1 MLAYLRRHHVGLL
14 ALFIAL
20 GGTSYAAA
28 KLPRNS
34 VGATQIKARAVT
46 EKKLSTAV
54 RSKLNRTVQG
64 SVGAP
69 GPAGQPGAAGPT
81 GQTGAHGPQGE
92 TGPQGA
98 KGETGPQGPQR
109 ETGPQGPQGETGPQ
123 GPQGETGAQG
133 PQGEKGDTGPTI
145 GAVGG
150 PNLTVTLGGASFIG
164 ELPATNLTLP
174 RPGKV
179 LVMAS
184 GVFGMDCAGS
194 CTRAIA
200 LAVNGAT
207 VPGGLVTIH
216 GTGAGFTQA
225 VNVAAIV
232 DRPAGITSISLAHRL
247 GTGATN
253 PTQDA
258 DTVRVVGLA
267 LG

>member
-1 MLAYLRRHHVGLL
+1 MLAYLRRHHIGLL

-34 VGATQIKARAVT
+34 VGSTQIKAKAVT
-46 EKKLSTAV
+46 EKKLSSGV
-54 RSKLNRTVQG
+54 QRKLNRTVQG
-64 SVGAP
+64 SAGASGPQGPAGAP
-69 GPAGQPGAAGPT
+69 GAVGAT
-81 GQTGAHGPQGE
+81 GETGAQGE
-92 TGPQGA
+92 TGPRGV
-98 KGETGPQGPQR
+98 
-109 ETGPQGPQGETGPQ
+109 
-123 GPQGETGAQG
+123 TGAQG
-133 PQGEKGDTGPTI
+133 PQGPQGGKGEKGDVGPTI

-150 PNLTVTLGGASFIG
+150 PNITVTLGGAAFID
-164 ELPATNLTLP
+164 LPGAHLTLP
-174 RPGKV
+174 KPGKV

-184 GVFGMDCAGS
+184 GVFGMDCAGT
-194 CTRAIA
+194 CTRTIA

-216 GTGAGFTQA
+216 GSGAGYKQA

-232 DRPAGITSISLAHRL
+232 DRPAGGTSIELAHRL
-247 GTGATN
+247 GTGASN

-258 DTVRVVGLA
+258 DTVRVIGLA